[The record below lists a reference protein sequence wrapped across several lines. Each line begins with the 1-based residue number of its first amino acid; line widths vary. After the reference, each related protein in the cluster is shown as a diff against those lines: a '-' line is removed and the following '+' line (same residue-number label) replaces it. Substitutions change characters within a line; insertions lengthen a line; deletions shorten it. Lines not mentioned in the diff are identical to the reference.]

1 MGKMQINDINNVV
14 AAEFAAVND
23 VIHSELSSRV
33 PLVEQI
39 AEYIVSSGGKR
50 LRPLVTL
57 LLGKTLGYESS
68 HLIRLATIIEFLHTA
83 TLLHDDVVDMSSM
96 RRGKATANQRWGN
109 APSVLVGDFLYSRA
123 FQLMVKVGNL
133 DVMNQLANATNV
145 IAEGEVLQLMNVR
158 NPDLSE
164 SDYMKVIEGKTAMLF
179 AAATGSAAAL
189 ANANPERHHA
199 AMIYGTELGL
209 AFQIQDDVLDYAGD
223 SVALGKNVGDDL
235 AEGKVTLPLIYTL
248 QHTNETTRKMIRQAI
263 RKGGTQDVDPILAAI
278 NECGALI
285 YCQEKALAH
294 SAKAQTALEHFPDND
309 ARSALHAL
317 AKLAVERSV

>member
-1 MGKMQINDINNVV
+1 MQINDINNVV

-23 VIHSELSSRV
+23 VIHSELTSRV

-57 LLGKTLGYESS
+57 LLGKSLNFDSPD
-68 HLIRLATIIEFLHTA
+68 LIRLATIIEFLHTA

-96 RRGKATANQRWGN
+96 RRGKATANARWGN

-123 FQLMVKVGNL
+123 FQLMVTVGNL
-133 DVMNQLANATNV
+133 TVMDQLANATNI

-164 SDYMKVIEGKTAMLF
+164 ADYMKVIEGKTAMLF

-189 ANANPERHHA
+189 AQATPEQHQA
-199 AMIYGTELGL
+199 ALTYGTELGL

-223 SVALGKNVGDDL
+223 SAALGKNVGDDL

-248 QHTNETTRKMIRQAI
+248 QHCDDGTRKMIRQAI
-263 RKGGTQDVDPILAAI
+263 RKGGTDQITPILAALQD
-278 NECGALI
+278 CGALE
-285 YCQEKALAH
+285 YCQQKARQH
-294 SAKAQTALEHFPDND
+294 SAQAQAALQAFPDNN
-309 ARSALHAL
+309 ARAALHAL
-317 AKLAVERSV
+317 ADLAVERSV

>member
-1 MGKMQINDINNVV
+1 MQINDINNVV

-57 LLGKTLGYESS
+57 LLGKTLGYESP
-68 HLIRLATIIEFLHTA
+68 HLIHLATIIEFLHTA

-133 DVMNQLANATNV
+133 EVMNQLANATNV

-164 SDYMKVIEGKTAMLF
+164 RDYMKVIEGKTAMLF

-189 ANANPERHHA
+189 ASASPERHSA
-199 AMIYGTELGL
+199 AMTYGTELGL

-223 SVALGKNVGDDL
+223 SAALGKNVGDDL

-248 QHTNETTRKMIRQAI
+248 QHTDETTRKMIRQAI
-263 RKGGTQDVDPILAAI
+263 RKGGTQDVAPILAAI
-278 NECGALI
+278 NKCGALT
-285 YCQEKALAH
+285 YCQEKALAC
-294 SAKAQTALEHFPDND
+294 SANAQAALEHFPNND